1 MAEKEASAAGE
12 RTGEPGNLAV
22 GIVATRSNGDAL
34 ARTVLRATER
44 GHEVFVTH
52 RGDPTLEALDF
63 ARRLGATVVDPSEP
77 DPGGEALRRE
87 LAAVAR
93 AHSCSGIVFQSEAC
107 DRIDYGRTEATFED
121 GVYGVDA
128 VHAGPTGTSTTP
140 FVLVGIPAYDEA
152 DSIGGV
158 VESVAPHAS
167 EVVVVD
173 DGSDDDTAR
182 RAAASGATV
191 VEHGENRGYGAA
203 LNTLF
208 REAKRRRADH
218 LVVLDG
224 DGQHEPEDVPRL
236 VERQRETGSELVIGS
251 RFVDGAETDVPLTRR
266 VGLSVI
272 NVLTNISLGIVRPGS
287 RIRDTQSGLRAYSR
301 EAIESLAADDDVGS
315 GMDAST
321 DILYHAHHRGY
332 AIEEVDTTVY
342 YDVDDGSTHNP
353 LAHGLGLLH
362 NIVKTVEAQRPV
374 TVLGVPGIVAT
385 VIGAGFGYWTL
396 LNYFNTGSF
405 PYGLAIVS
413 TFFVLAGIFSTFT
426 GIILHSLNRRLM
438 NR

>member
-1 MAEKEASAAGE
+1 
-12 RTGEPGNLAV
+12 
-22 GIVATRSNGDAL
+22 
-34 ARTVLRATER
+34 
-44 GHEVFVTH
+44 
-52 RGDPTLEALDF
+52 
-63 ARRLGATVVDPSEP
+63 
-77 DPGGEALRRE
+77 
-87 LAAVAR
+87 
-93 AHSCSGIVFQSEAC
+93 
-107 DRIDYGRTEATFED
+107 
-121 GVYGVDA
+121 
-128 VHAGPTGTSTTP
+128 
-140 FVLVGIPAYDEA
+140 
-152 DSIGGV
+152 
-158 VESVAPHAS
+158 
-167 EVVVVD
+167 
-173 DGSDDDTAR
+173 
-182 RAAASGATV
+182 
-191 VEHGENRGYGAA
+191 
-203 LNTLF
+203 
-208 REAKRRRADH
+208 
-218 LVVLDG
+218 VVLDG

-251 RFVDGAETDVPLTRR
+251 RFVDGAEADVPLTRR

-332 AIEEVDTTVY
+332 TIEEVDTTVY

-353 LAHGLGLLH
+353 LAHGLALLH